1 MDILTVI
8 LSAVALTSIAA
19 VAALAFKGRS
29 GSRDNEALREYIKGL
44 NDSNQRNID
53 NLRQTHS
60 AEMRL
65 LTERHEKQVEA
76 LSRQWEERITQLD
89 SATRLAFKSLSQDS
103 AAFLKGENADQMNTV
118 LAPLRQRLVELTVL
132 IQRVQTDAASSRESL
147 RERIDLLAEQNRSIG
162 EEAKSLATALR
173 GNSKVQGDWGETILQ
188 TILEKAGLQE
198 GVNFRAQPGSDASG
212 NAFRDSNGRLQRPDF
227 IIDLPNGRR
236 IIVDSKVSLTD
247 YVEYCDAKD
256 ENDRNKYGKRHV
268 DSVKK
273 HVKELGDKQYQ
284 KAMPGVMEHVLMFI
298 PNEGAYLCA
307 CSLDPELW
315 KYAADQRVVIV
326 SPAHLLSAVHIIGQ
340 LWREE
345 RQDRNAAEIA
355 RIAGL
360 LYDSFVSLAGKMNDI
375 GNAIEKT
382 RTAYWETGNMLDDK
396 NSKSLTRR
404 AQRLKELGAKTTKSL
419 EDT

>member
-1 MDILTVI
+1 MDILTAI
-8 LSAVALTSIAA
+8 LSVVTLVAIAA
-19 VAALAFKGRS
+19 VAALALKGRN
-29 GSRDNEALREYIKGL
+29 GGRNNEALREYIKGL

-53 NLRQTHS
+53 NLRQAHS
-60 AEMRL
+60 TEMRL

-76 LSRQWEERITQLD
+76 LSKQWEERITQLD
-89 SATRLAFKSLSQDS
+89 STTRLAFKSLTQDS

-118 LAPLRQRLVELTVL
+118 LAPLRQRLVELTAL
-132 IQRVQTDAASSRESL
+132 IQRVQTDATSSRESL
-147 RERIDLLAEQNRSIG
+147 RERIDLLAEQNRTIG
-162 EEAKSLATALR
+162 DEAKSLATALR

-198 GVNFRAQPGSDASG
+198 GVNFRVQPGSDASG

-227 IIDLPNGRR
+227 IIDLPNGHR

-256 ENDRNKYGKRHV
+256 DNDRNKYGKRHV

-273 HVKELGDKQYQ
+273 HIKELGDKQYQ
-284 KAMPGVMEHVLMFI
+284 KTVPGAMEHVLMFI

-307 CSLDPELW
+307 CSLDQELW

-326 SPAHLLSAVHIIGQ
+326 SPAHLLSTVHIIGQ

-360 LYDSFVSLAGKMNDI
+360 LHDSFASLLGRMDRIGK
-375 GNAIEKT
+375 AIDTT
-382 RTAYWETGNMLDDK
+382 RAAYDETRIMLDDR
-396 NSKSLTRR
+396 NSQSLTRR
-404 AQRLKELGAKTTKSL
+404 VQKLKELGAKAQETIES
-419 EDT
+419 

>member
-173 GNSKVQGDWGETILQ
+173 GNSKVQGDWGETMLQ

-198 GVNFRAQPGSDASG
+198 GVNFRVQPGSDAYG
-212 NAFRDSNGRLQRPDF
+212 NAYRDENSKLQRPDF
-227 IIDLPNGRR
+227 IIDIPGGHC

-247 YVEYCDAKD
+247 YVEYCDAD
-256 ENDRNKYGKRHV
+256 SDIDRKKYGKRHV
-268 DSVKK
+268 DSVRK
-273 HVKELGDKQYQ
+273 HIKELGDKKYQ
-284 KAMPGVMEHVLMFI
+284 KTVPGAMEHVLMFI

-315 KYAADQRVVIV
+315 KYASDQHVVIV
-326 SPAHLLSAVHIIGQ
+326 SPAHLLSTVHIIGQ
-340 LWREE
+340 LWRENQ
-345 RQDRNAAEIA
+345 QDRNAADIA
-355 RIAGL
+355 KLAGL
-360 LYDSFVSLAGKMNDI
+360 LYDSFVVLAGKMTDI
-375 GNAIEKT
+375 GDAIEKT
-382 RTAYWETGNMLDDK
+382 RTVYCEARNILDDK

-419 EDT
+419 EE

>member
-8 LSAVALTSIAA
+8 LSAVTLVAIAA
-19 VAALAFKGRS
+19 VAALALKGRS
-29 GSRDNEALREYIKGL
+29 GSRDNETLREYIKGL
-44 NDSNQRNID
+44 NESNMRNID
-53 NLRQTHS
+53 NLRQAHS

-103 AAFLKGENADQMNTV
+103 ATYLKGENANQMNAMLT
-118 LAPLRQRLVELTVL
+118 PLRQRLVELTAL
-132 IQRVQTDAASSRESL
+132 IQRVQTDATSSRETL
-147 RERIDLLAEQNRSIG
+147 RERIDLLAEQNRTIG

-188 TILEKAGLQE
+188 SILEKAGLQE
-198 GVNFRAQPGSDASG
+198 GLNFRAQPGSDASG

-227 IIDLPNGRR
+227 IIDLPNGHR

-256 ENDRNKYGKRHV
+256 ENGRNKYGKRHI

-273 HVKELGDKQYQ
+273 HIKELGDKQYQ
-284 KAMPGVMEHVLMFI
+284 KTVPGAMEHVLMFI

-315 KYAADQRVVIV
+315 KYAADQHVVIV
-326 SPAHLLSAVHIIGQ
+326 SPAHLLSTVHIIGQ

-360 LYDSFVSLAGKMNDI
+360 LHDSFADLLDRMDRIGKSIDT
-375 GNAIEKT
+375 ARAAYDET
-382 RTAYWETGNMLDDK
+382 RTLLDER
-396 NSKSLTRR
+396 NSKSLVRR
-404 AQRLKELGAKTTKSL
+404 AQKLKELGAKTTKTL
-419 EDT
+419 EE

>member
-1 MDILTVI
+1 MTVI

-173 GNSKVQGDWGETILQ
+173 GNSKVQGDWGETMLQ

-198 GVNFRAQPGSDASG
+198 GVNFRVQPGSDAYG
-212 NAFRDSNGRLQRPDF
+212 NAYRDENSKLQRPDF
-227 IIDLPNGRR
+227 IIDIPGGHC

-247 YVEYCDAKD
+247 YVEYCDAD
-256 ENDRNKYGKRHV
+256 SDIDRKKYGKRHV
-268 DSVKK
+268 DSVRK
-273 HVKELGDKQYQ
+273 HIKELGDKKYQ
-284 KAMPGVMEHVLMFI
+284 KTVPGAMEHVLMFI

-315 KYAADQRVVIV
+315 KYASDQHVVIV
-326 SPAHLLSAVHIIGQ
+326 SPAHLLSTVHIIGQ
-340 LWREE
+340 LWRENQ
-345 RQDRNAAEIA
+345 QDRNAADIA
-355 RIAGL
+355 KLAGL
-360 LYDSFVSLAGKMNDI
+360 LYDSFVVLAGKMTDI
-375 GNAIEKT
+375 GDAIEKT
-382 RTAYWETGNMLDDK
+382 RTVYCEARNILDDK

-419 EDT
+419 EE